1 MNTLKSISKKVILL
15 GHFGVGKT
23 SLVKQ
28 FVTQKFSEEYHT
40 TIGVKVDKKVI
51 EVKDHQLTM
60 ILWDIEGGVV
70 QSHLPPSYFMGA
82 HGIIFVFDLLR
93 PMTYTDIDNELQ
105 YFRNLLPKA
114 FVRIIGNKKDLLDDL
129 QLREF
134 EQNFNGKYDFLSS
147 AKTGEN
153 VEELFIAL
161 GLDMIG

>member
-1 MNTLKSISKKVILL
+1 MNTLKSVSKKVILL

-28 FVTQKFSEEYHT
+28 FVTQKFSDEYLT

-70 QSHLPPSYFMGA
+70 QSHLPQSYFLGA
-82 HGIIFVFDLLR
+82 QGIIFVFDLLR
-93 PMTYTDIDNELQ
+93 PATWADIEKELD
-105 YFRNLLPKA
+105 YFKKLLPKA
-114 FVRIIGNKKDLLDDL
+114 SVRIIGNKKDLLDDL
-129 QLREF
+129 QLAEF
-134 EQNFNGKYDFLSS
+134 IRNHEGEFDYLSS

-153 VEELFIAL
+153 VEELFMAL
-161 GLDMIG
+161 GLDMLS